1 MKEEDFENDNDDDE
15 EENVQDQECNE
26 DLRWE
31 RLINFEDKK
40 DDLIHYF
47 EGKRIKTEIKEEEDE
62 AIACQKVKS
71 IKISTLIKKNLFT
84 CHISRIWIWTLLDLF
99 QERQDH

>member
-1 MKEEDFENDNDDDE
+1 MKEEDFENDNDDEE

-40 DDLIHYF
+40 DDLIHYI
-47 EGKRIKTEIKEEEDE
+47 EGKRIKTEIKEEDE
-62 AIACQKVKS
+62 AIACHKVKS
-71 IKISTLIKKNLFT
+71 NKISTLMPNFFT

-99 QERQDH
+99 QGLQDH